1 MKFKFRSQDRG
12 LEEVREF
19 RAMLAEAFDEI
30 TVPFDCLVVIRDG
43 IATTQFEST
52 ANKELEDL
60 KHATKNHPR
69 FKKPPKLVYI
79 IAQKRNMCKLVA
91 LENNAQAIPAPG
103 TVLDSS
109 ITDRHKK
116 DFYLVSQR
124 SPQGKEKK
132 KVFLFVFV
140 KY

>member
-1 MKFKFRSQDRG
+1 MQKTKGISNKKPYLLKFKFRSQDRG

-19 RAMLAEAFDEI
+19 QAMLAEAFDKI

-60 KHATKNHPR
+60 KHVTKNHPR
-69 FKKPPKLVYI
+69 FRKPPKLVYI

-91 LENNAQAIPAPG
+91 LENNAQAIPSPG
-103 TVLDSS
+103 TVLDFW
-109 ITDRHKK
+109 HH
-116 DFYLVSQR
+116 
-124 SPQGKEKK
+124 
-132 KVFLFVFV
+132 
-140 KY
+140 